1 MRSALSD
8 DVYSALKSLIMD
20 HELAPG
26 TRVTIDTVAKK
37 LSVSPTPVREA
48 LARLEADGL
57 VTKRPMAG
65 YTTTAL
71 LTREEFEHLF
81 EMRLLLE
88 CAAAAH
94 AADLRSTAD
103 FPDLPTISEGHGYA
117 THADFTAAD
126 AAFHD
131 AIAAA
136 SGNPLL
142 HDAITRLHS
151 HLHLHRLH
159 SPTDVGGRSQQEHDS
174 IVAAIRAGEAAR
186 ADIAMRLHLEAS
198 RDRHLAKW

>member
-20 HELAPG
+20 HSIPPG
-26 TRVTIDTVAKK
+26 ARVTIDTIAKR
-37 LSVSPTPVREA
+37 LNVSPTPVREA
-48 LARLEADGL
+48 LARLESDGL

-81 EMRLLLE
+81 DVRLLLE

-94 AADLRSTAD
+94 AADLKSTAE
-103 FPDLPTISEGHGYA
+103 FPVLPVIEPGQGY
-117 THADFTAAD
+117 ADFTAAD

-131 AIAAA
+131 AVAAA

-142 HDAITRLHS
+142 HEAITRLHS

-159 SPTDVGGRSQQEHDS
+159 SPTDVAGRSQAEHDA
-174 IVAAIRAGEAAR
+174 IVAAIHAGDAAR
-186 ADIAMRLHLEAS
+186 ADIAMRMHLEAA
-198 RDRHLAKW
+198 RDRHLERWAS